1 MGREFGKY
9 KRRWDNVAVNK
20 YTDSTNSVLFC
31 KRCPSNMISIIDP
44 KLNNTFCTNEYEPP

>member
-1 MGREFGKY
+1 MGKELGKY

-31 KRCPSNMISIIDP
+31 KRYPINIVIKIGP
-44 KLNNTFCTNEYEPP
+44 